1 MPARWR
7 WRSRRWGSTQAGR
20 AELFGRLGFDAGRR
34 DLIAEIARTG
44 PVLAPRLRRARAAS
58 SIAAAVGR
66 APVEAVALAG
76 ALGAADNARRWIEQL
91 RFVTLSIGGADL
103 IAAGVPA
110 GPAIGAGLRAALSAK
125 LDGRVG
131 DRAAEL
137 AVALQA
143 ARARTDRADG

>member
-1 MPARWR
+1 M
-7 WRSRRWGSTQAGR
+7 
-20 AELFGRLGFDAGRR
+20 
-34 DLIAEIARTG
+34 
-44 PVLAPRLRRARAAS
+44 LAPRLRRARAAS

-103 IAAGVPA
+103 VAAGVPS

-131 DRAAEL
+131 DRDGEL
-137 AVALQA
+137 AVALRA